1 VTSLTQWRG
10 EAFRGRGRP
19 LPRPEVSGSRH
30 VSERDRRLCHTGAV
44 TSREDIHRL
53 VDALP
58 AARLPAVEQLLR
70 ASLEEAPATK
80 RRQFASAGTLSA
92 ERDLA
97 ERSED
102 ILRSDEAPHA
112 ADRRDAPSA

>member
-1 VTSLTQWRG
+1 M
-10 EAFRGRGRP
+10 
-19 LPRPEVSGSRH
+19 
-30 VSERDRRLCHTGAV
+30 

-70 ASLEEAPATK
+70 ASLADTDPTE
-80 RRQFASAGTLSA
+80 RRRFASTGTLSA
-92 ERDLA
+92 EHDLA

-102 ILRSDEAPHA
+102 VRRSDGDPEAVGG
-112 ADRRDAPSA
+112 RDASSA

>member
-1 VTSLTQWRG
+1 M
-10 EAFRGRGRP
+10 
-19 LPRPEVSGSRH
+19 
-30 VSERDRRLCHTGAV
+30 

-70 ASLEEAPATK
+70 ASLDETAPRTR

-102 ILRSDEAPHA
+102 ILRRDGAP
-112 ADRRDAPSA
+112 DPDGSRDASST

>member
-1 VTSLTQWRG
+1 
-10 EAFRGRGRP
+10 
-19 LPRPEVSGSRH
+19 
-30 VSERDRRLCHTGAV
+30 V

-70 ASLEEAPATK
+70 ASLEETPGTK

-92 ERDLA
+92 EHDLA

-102 ILRSDEAPHA
+102 ILRRDEDADA
-112 ADRRDAPSA
+112 AGGHDDSSA

>member
-1 VTSLTQWRG
+1 M
-10 EAFRGRGRP
+10 
-19 LPRPEVSGSRH
+19 
-30 VSERDRRLCHTGAV
+30 

-70 ASLEEAPATK
+70 ASLADTDPTE
-80 RRQFASAGTLSA
+80 RRRFASTLSA
-92 ERDLA
+92 EHDLA

-102 ILRSDEAPHA
+102 ILRSDGDPDAVGG
-112 ADRRDAPSA
+112 RDASSA

>member
-1 VTSLTQWRG
+1 VRDQQFWNDLRG
-10 EAFRGRGRP
+10 HVRSGVAGAAVEAC
-19 LPRPEVSGSRH
+19 
-30 VSERDRRLCHTGAV
+30 RLCDTRPV

-70 ASLEEAPATK
+70 SSLADTDPTE
-80 RRQFASAGTLSA
+80 RRRFASTGTLSA
-92 ERDLA
+92 EHDLA

-102 ILRSDEAPHA
+102 VLRSDGDP
-112 ADRRDAPSA
+112 DSVGGRDTSSA

>member
-1 VTSLTQWRG
+1 M
-10 EAFRGRGRP
+10 
-19 LPRPEVSGSRH
+19 
-30 VSERDRRLCHTGAV
+30 

-70 ASLEEAPATK
+70 ASRGEAPATK

-92 ERDLA
+92 EHDLA

-102 ILRSDEAPHA
+102 ILHSDEAPDA
-112 ADRRDAPSA
+112 AGGHDDRSA

>member
-1 VTSLTQWRG
+1 M
-10 EAFRGRGRP
+10 
-19 LPRPEVSGSRH
+19 
-30 VSERDRRLCHTGAV
+30 

-70 ASLEEAPATK
+70 ASLNKPAPTK
-80 RRQFASAGTLSA
+80 PRQFASTGTLSA

-102 ILRSDEAPHA
+102 VLHSDDNEGDKPGDH
-112 ADRRDAPSA
+112 RV

>member
-1 VTSLTQWRG
+1 M
-10 EAFRGRGRP
+10 
-19 LPRPEVSGSRH
+19 
-30 VSERDRRLCHTGAV
+30 
-44 TSREDIHRL
+44 TSREDLHRL

-70 ASLEEAPATK
+70 ASLDDAAPR

-92 ERDLA
+92 EHDLA

-102 ILRSDEAPHA
+102 ILRSDGAP
-112 ADRRDAPSA
+112 DDDGSRDASSA